1 MGAEG
6 SCTIG
11 GTLAKNAGGIAV
23 LRYGTM
29 RALALGLEVVLPDGM
44 LGLRKYNTDYDLKDL
59 FIGSEGT
66 LGVITRAV
74 LIAALF
80 LDRQLNLKG
89 KEGLKI

>member
-11 GTLAKNAGGIAV
+11 GTLAKNAGGIAG